1 VRRHPYPDLIEQH
14 RGELRAHCMRILRSR
29 EDAEDA
35 LQETFLRAWRS
46 MDQFEGRGSLRSW
59 LYMIATNVSLDQMRR
74 RDRAPIPTG
83 EAGAPSPEDDVERR
97 ESLQR
102 VIAAAVRLTDRQRAV
117 FAHRY
122 LAGLSAQE
130 TAEALGVT
138 LATVNSALQRAR
150 SGLRKALGVPTEVG
164 SED

>member
-1 VRRHPYPDLIEQH
+1 VRRHNYADQIELH

-46 MDQFEGRGSLRSW
+46 IHQYEGRGSLRSW
-59 LYMIATNVSLDQMRR
+59 LYTIATNASLDQMRW
-74 RDRAPIPTG
+74 RDRPVIP
-83 EAGAPSPEDDVERR
+83 ADDADAASAEDHVERR
-97 ESLQR
+97 ESLR
-102 VIAAAVRLTDRQRAV
+102 RLIRAAGRLTERQRAV

-122 LAGLSAQE
+122 LFGLSAEE

-138 LATVNSALQRAR
+138 IASVNSAMQRAR
-150 SGLRKALGVPTEVG
+150 SGLREELGAPSEVG
-164 SED
+164 